1 MLNAVLADI
10 LVLVHS
16 LWTLFLVI
24 GALWGVRSR
33 KVKIVHILGLIYAG
47 ITVPFDVP
55 CPLSTLGLW
64 LRTREGA
71 RTDYTGHFIAYYAE
85 KILHIQLPFHF
96 IEVSTILLCLFN
108 FWLYFGKRAGRL
120 RKFLGGGN

>member
-1 MLNAVLADI
+1 MLYAVLADI
-10 LVLVHS
+10 VVAVHT

-24 GALWGVRSR
+24 GALWGVRFR
-33 KVKIVHILGLIYAG
+33 LVKIVHILGLIYAG
-47 ITVPFDVP
+47 MTVPFDVP

-64 LRTREGA
+64 LRTRAGHSE
-71 RTDYTGHFIAYYAE
+71 YTGQFIAYYAE
-85 KILHIQLPFHF
+85 KILHIHLPFHF
-96 IEVSTILLCLFN
+96 IEISTILLCLFN